1 MGRVAEVLTKDG
13 SEDER
18 EVNGDCDSDDELWQH
33 WRQLE
38 EVKRVEK

>member
-1 MGRVAEVLTKDG
+1 MVAEVAKDG

-18 EVNGDCDSDDELWQH
+18 EVDGDCDSDDELWQH

-38 EVKRVEK
+38 ERS